1 MKNKLSFLSLIAA
14 AALPCGNALA
24 EAIEGYPVIVY
35 DTSDTP
41 TALGTNLNKVLTYL
55 DGAEGDKAELYAD
68 ITVSSTLN
76 FTLDSYL
83 YLVSDGESKRTVSG
97 ANARGLIN
105 FTAAALTLICDNII
119 FSGGYY
125 SSSSSAYL
133 GGAIHTPPMVGTTL
147 SLGGNAV
154 FSENASE
161 TTNSR
166 VYGGAVCAP
175 RINILDGSDYVFS
188 QNKLSCARSNME
200 AYGGAVWGGLNIGEN
215 AEVEFAGNGIVY
227 TITEIITDTTLK
239 ACGGAVNGNVT
250 LGKNST
256 ATFSENFL
264 KAAVTKSLI
273 VRGAAVNGN
282 VILKES
288 STATF
293 SGNSSAAEITYSSY
307 SYQPSCAYGV
317 VAGDVSVGKSAT
329 VIFSDN
335 SVASSSFDEYAST
348 QGGGVYGDLTL
359 SGDSATATFSGNS
372 ATATVNSAASSARGG
387 GVSGNVTL
395 SGGSTTATFSG
406 NSATASVSEN
416 GTCRTAETYGGGIC
430 GNLRLSGDSATAT
443 FSENT
448 ATTSMSGRFYSCTAE
463 TYGGG
468 VHGIVVLSGK
478 STKATFSENSATA
491 TITTSSI
498 TTSIGDV
505 DSRAYGGAVSGTMTT
520 ALGTTATFSGNF
532 ALAYLYIDNDAAFE
546 NVLSAQ
552 GGAIYGNAQLAGN
565 VKFENNYTKTQVV
578 SVKSGP
584 LNTLISQGGA
594 IYTSEYVKFNSTAT
608 DETILFSGNS
618 SDEGGAIYAQGTSST
633 SPSAI
638 TFTSDFAAAATF
650 SSNKATTNGGAVRSA
665 GTLDFSGNGGSVTFD
680 SNSAAYG
687 GAIYSAGT
695 EAGVAFNAGN
705 KATFSGNTAGE
716 SGGAIYSIG
725 ALSFSGSAD
734 FLNNATTTAQGG
746 AIWHSGAEAED
757 GTLYVNA
764 GAVLNFTGN
773 RANASQGGA
782 IYSEAEMSF
791 AAGSK
796 TTFSDNF
803 AAKDGGA
810 IRTTKTLKFL
820 NGGSETHSFSNN
832 ATNASGG
839 AIATMNTLTVE
850 EGNTVK
856 FSGNTAGTYGGAIYG
871 GNSSTAL
878 SFYSTGYA
886 EFSKNRATSGGAIY
900 SVGRINLLGNFT
912 FSQNQSNKLG
922 GAVYSGSSVTFGA
935 LSNGTFS
942 GNSITATTK
951 VDTRGGAVS
960 AGSVTFKG
968 KTTFENNTITAVG
981 STSIN
986 SGGGAVYASGA
997 VTFEG
1002 TANVKFEGNTISS
1015 SATQS
1020 FGGGAIFADTL
1031 KLAGTVE
1038 FTNNSVKN
1046 TTLSTLFS
1054 SGGAIFSFSGMEIAS
1069 GTTATFSGNSAAYGG
1084 AINAYKG
1091 YLTFTEGASVTFR
1104 GNSAARGGAI
1114 YADAG
1119 TFTLAGDVKFLD
1131 NTASAQA
1138 GAIQIGEATLECT
1151 GDTTRVVFSGNRVGS
1166 DSKGWKNN
1174 DVLLVKAT
1182 SAMAIRDAGT
1192 YDFGGGILATAGGS
1206 LSIDEANVTFRA
1218 TSATAIGGTTTVS
1231 GGATVSMEAGATFTT
1246 KALTV
1251 SNSGKLVFGTQ
1262 GAGSASIVVANAANI
1277 SLDSTVCLELAASSA
1292 YAHSARY
1299 DLIEWTSGDGSALAA
1314 GLTRDNFS
1322 VMMNGLACDDAMWI
1336 FGVDA
1341 NSIYVELIP
1350 EPSHFGVFAGLAAL
1364 ALAGTRRRRKK
1375 A

>member
-68 ITVSSTLN
+68 ITVSPTLK

-83 YLVSDGESKRTVSG
+83 YLVSDGESKRTISAGVYT
-97 ANARGLIN
+97 APIIN
-105 FTAAALTLICDNII
+105 STAAALTIICDNII
-119 FSGGYY
+119 FSGGYDM
-125 SSSSSAYL
+125 
-133 GGAIHTPPMVGTTL
+133 GAIRTTIKAGTTL

-154 FSENASE
+154 FSENASKYE
-161 TTNSR
+161 NSG
-166 VYGGAVCAP
+166 VYGGAVRAP
-175 RINILDGSDYVFS
+175 TINILNGSDYVFS
-188 QNKLSCARSNME
+188 QNKLSCDSSNME
-200 AYGGAVWGGLNIGEN
+200 AYGGAVSGTLNIGENAKVEFAGNGIVITETSTDTTLKAYGGAVSGKLNIGEN

-227 TITEIITDTTLK
+227 TITEISTDKTLE

-273 VRGAAVNGN
+273 VGGAAVNGN

-293 SGNSSAAEITYSSY
+293 SGNSSAAEVTYSRASRT
-307 SYQPSCAYGV
+307 SRAYGV

-335 SVASSSFDEYAST
+335 SVASSSFYGYAST
-348 QGGGVYGDLTL
+348 EGGGVYGDLTL

-372 ATATVNSAASSARGG
+372 ATATVTYYTASSACGG
-387 GVSGNVTL
+387 GVSGNVT
-395 SGGSTTATFSG
+395 
-406 NSATASVSEN
+406 
-416 GTCRTAETYGGGIC
+416 
-430 GNLRLSGDSATAT
+430 LSGDSATAT

-448 ATTSMSGRFYSCTAE
+448 ATTSLSGSSTSCTAK

-491 TITTSSI
+491 TITAGR
-498 TTSIGDV
+498 GDV

-532 ALAYLYIDNDAAFE
+532 ALAYLYIDNDSASE

-584 LNTLISQGGA
+584 LYTLISQGGA
-594 IYTSEYVKFNSTAT
+594 IYTSKYVKFNSTAT

-650 SSNKATTNGGAVRSA
+650 SSNRATTNGGAVRSA

-782 IYSEAEMSF
+782 IYSEAAMNF

-820 NGGSETHSFSNN
+820 EGGSETHSFSNN

-886 EFSKNRATSGGAIY
+886 EFSENRATSGGAIY

-912 FSQNQSNKLG
+912 FSQNQGSRLG

-960 AGSVTFKG
+960 AESVTFKG

-997 VTFEG
+997 VTFED

-1174 DVLLVKAT
+1174 DILLVKAT

-1206 LSIDEANVTFRA
+1206 LGIDEANVTFRA
-1218 TSATAIGGTTTVS
+1218 TSSTAIGGTTTIS

-1251 SNSGKLVFGTQ
+1251 RSSGKLVFGTQ
-1262 GAGSASIVVANAANI
+1262 GAESASIVVADAANI
-1277 SLDSTVCLELAASSA
+1277 SLDATACLELAASSA

>member
-24 EAIEGYPVIVY
+24 EGYPVIVY

-41 TALGTNLNKVLTYL
+41 TALGTDLNDVLTYL
-55 DGAEGDKAELYAD
+55 NGAEGDKAELYAD
-68 ITVSSTLN
+68 ITVSSPLK

-83 YLVSDGESKRTVSG
+83 YLVSDGESKRTISAG
-97 ANARGLIN
+97 ANAQGLIS

-125 SSSSSAYL
+125 S
-133 GGAIHTPPMVGTTL
+133 GAILTTKATATV

-154 FSENASE
+154 FSENTSKYN
-161 TTNSR
+161 NSDSG
-166 VYGGAVCAP
+166 VDGGAVSAP
-175 RINILDGSDYVFS
+175 TINILDGSDYVFS
-188 QNKLSCARSNME
+188 QNKLSCNISYME
-200 AYGGAVWGGLNIGEN
+200 AYGGAVSGTLNIGEN

-227 TITEIITDTTLK
+227 TITGSSTDTTLE

-282 VILKES
+282 VILEES

-293 SGNSSAAEITYSSY
+293 SGNSSAAETTYSSRT
-307 SYQPSCAYGV
+307 SRAYGV

-335 SVASSSFDEYAST
+335 SVASSSLDDYAST
-348 QGGGVYGDLTL
+348 QGGGVYGDL
-359 SGDSATATFSGNS
+359 
-372 ATATVNSAASSARGG
+372 
-387 GVSGNVTL
+387 TL

-448 ATTSMSGRFYSCTAE
+448 ATTSISGSLYSCTAE

-478 STKATFSENSATA
+478 STKATFSENSATT
-491 TITTSSI
+491 TITTSSL
-498 TTSIGDV
+498 TTSNGHI

-532 ALAYLYIDNDAAFE
+532 ALAYLYIDNSSATE

-584 LNTLISQGGA
+584 LYTLISQGGA
-594 IYTSEYVKFNSTAT
+594 IYTSKYVKFNSTAT

-650 SSNKATTNGGAVRSA
+650 SSNKATMNGGAVRSA

-705 KATFSGNTAGE
+705 KATFSGNTAGN

-746 AIWHSGAEAED
+746 AIWHSGAEVED

-773 RANASQGGA
+773 RAETSQGGA
-782 IYSEAEMSF
+782 IYSEAAMSF

-796 TTFSDNF
+796 TTFTDNF
-803 AAKDGGA
+803 AAKGGGA
-810 IRTTKTLKFL
+810 IRTTQTLTFL
-820 NGGSETHSFSNN
+820 KDGSETHSFSNN

-850 EGNTVK
+850 ERNTVK
-856 FSGNTAGTYGGAIYG
+856 FSGNTARTYGGAIYG

-886 EFSKNRATSGGAIY
+886 EFSKNRAASGGAIY
-900 SVGRINLLGNFT
+900 SVGRINLLGDFT
-912 FSQNQSNKLG
+912 FSQNQSKTLG
-922 GAVYSGSSVTFGA
+922 GAVYSDSSVMFGA

-960 AGSVTFKG
+960 AWSVTFKG

-986 SGGGAVYASGA
+986 SGGGAVYASHA
-997 VTFEG
+997 VTFG
-1002 TANVKFEGNTISS
+1002 DTANVKFEGNTISS

-1069 GTTATFSGNSAAYGG
+1069 RTTATFSGNSAAYGG

-1174 DVLLVKAT
+1174 DILLVKAT

-1251 SNSGKLVFGTQ
+1251 RSSGKLVFGTQ
-1262 GAGSASIVVANAANI
+1262 GAESASIVVADAANI
-1277 SLDSTVCLELAASSA
+1277 SLDATACLELAASSA

-1350 EPSHFGVFAGLAAL
+1350 EPSQFGLLAGLAAL